1 MLALV
6 QVLSSFNPDQN
17 QIGEQESERLSKKI
31 LTSANA
37 SAGEDSAM
45 DFVEFAA
52 WYRRTCTDLDRFR
65 LARQVVGAGVGA
77 SAGTGASAMY
87 TVTLNK
93 SSTAGFGLGDAR
105 LARPRPPPV
114 QRQRLLRA
122 ARARVARPRA
132 WHASAGASPIRAVS
146 DARVRPLTLRSRRV
160 CHPRQA

>member
-1 MLALV
+1 M

-65 LARQVVGAGVGA
+65 LARQVVGAGAGD

-87 TVTLNK
+87 TVTLTK

-122 ARARVARPRA
+122 ARAREWQGHAPGTPARAP
-132 WHASAGASPIRAVS
+132 SPTRAVS

-160 CHPRQA
+160 CHTRQA

>member
-65 LARQVVGAGVGA
+65 LARQVVGADAGD

-87 TVTLNK
+87 TVTLTK

-105 LARPRPPPV
+105 LGQGPRLSNGKGCCAR
-114 QRQRLLRA
+114 RA
-122 ARARVARPRA
+122 REWQGHAPGTPARAP
-132 WHASAGASPIRAVS
+132 SPTRAVS
-146 DARVRPLTLRSRRV
+146 HARVRPLTLRSRRV
-160 CHPRQA
+160 CHTRQA